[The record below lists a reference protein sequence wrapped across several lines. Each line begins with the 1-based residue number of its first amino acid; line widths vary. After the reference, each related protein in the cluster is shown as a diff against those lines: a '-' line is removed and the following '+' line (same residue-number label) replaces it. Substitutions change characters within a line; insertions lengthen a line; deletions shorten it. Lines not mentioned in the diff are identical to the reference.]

1 MGFGVACVS
10 LIVSYLIYVG
20 FRKTF
25 KHADVTAKQQA
36 AATASGVKTVE
47 LTPAQ
52 TKSRITALMLVFAVV
67 IFFWMAFHQNGSTM
81 TFLRPRLHDLR
92 ATGIARMG
100 FDIFTW
106 CWCSSGSTA
115 SWGFF
120 QSEKSRGT
128 HQRCGAQFAV
138 AVGVLDLPLY
148 A

>member
-1 MGFGVACVS
+1 MGFEVACVS

-81 TFLRPRLHDLR
+81 TFFARDYNTTSEPRASPAWASISFNLVLVLVGVY
-92 ATGIARMG
+92 GIV
-100 FDIFTW
+100 
-106 CWCSSGSTA
+106 
-115 SWGFF
+115 GFF
-120 QSEKSRGT
+120 QSEKSRGKV
-128 HQRCGAQFAV
+128 HQRCGV
-138 AVGVLDLPLY
+138 SPSP
-148 A
+148 